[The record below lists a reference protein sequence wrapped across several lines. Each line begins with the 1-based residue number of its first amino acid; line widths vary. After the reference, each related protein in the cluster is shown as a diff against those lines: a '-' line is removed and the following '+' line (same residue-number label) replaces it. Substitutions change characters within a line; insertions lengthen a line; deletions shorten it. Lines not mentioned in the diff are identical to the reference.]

1 MQIITIQENRYAVIH
16 VAQAPPNTDVN
27 EWVKKI
33 KKRYILVDSA
43 LNSNNNYYFCM
54 ELINAEYEEIE
65 NESTN

>member
-1 MQIITIQENRYAVIH
+1 VQIITVQSNRYAV
-16 VAQAPPNTDVN
+16 VFVTEAPPGIDAN

-33 KKRYILVDSA
+33 KKRHALVDTA
-43 LNSNNNYYFCM
+43 INSNNSYYFCM